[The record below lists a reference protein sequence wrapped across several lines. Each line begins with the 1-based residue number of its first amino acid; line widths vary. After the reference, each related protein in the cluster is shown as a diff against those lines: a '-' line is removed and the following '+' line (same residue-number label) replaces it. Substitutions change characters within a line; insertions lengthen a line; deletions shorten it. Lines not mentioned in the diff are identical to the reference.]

1 MDFPGGAIKFGSF
14 NSSCD
19 VNGVKC
25 SDISNVKGYILP
37 TSYFGNVFNITA
49 IELVAVKSGQLA
61 IDVSTQISKY
71 YFNSFLYFVFIYTLR
86 LFTLNSQKNRNVRA
100 NNITSFF
107 DRF

>member
-19 VNGVKC
+19 FNGVKC

-71 YFNSFLYFVFIYTLR
+71 YFNSFLYFVLI
-86 LFTLNSQKNRNVRA
+86 
-100 NNITSFF
+100 
-107 DRF
+107 

>member
-25 SDISNVKGYILP
+25 SDVSDIKGFILP

-61 IDVSTQISKY
+61 IDVSTYFYSNLNNFKIIIQI
-71 YFNSFLYFVFIYTLR
+71 YFSISF
-86 LFTLNSQKNRNVRA
+86 S
-100 NNITSFF
+100 
-107 DRF
+107 